1 MIIKFKFDDG
11 TISEVE
17 VDDETGQKYL
27 EEEIEG
33 FKRKGEYLT
42 KTKRGP
48 SVGDIRI
55 KNNPKKL
62 LEIKELIIEPV
73 DRYVLLFV
81 FNAGNITDLSDK
93 KAILKGVNLYD
104 AFDPLNR
111 YDTAWELFI
120 ELNLLEPDEC

>member
-1 MIIKFKFDDG
+1 MNLLEKIRDQYDTLDRLKILSAYKAMI
-11 TISEVE
+11 
-17 VDDETGQKYL
+17 
-27 EEEIEG
+27 
-33 FKRKGEYLT
+33 
-42 KTKRGP
+42 
-48 SVGDIRI
+48 
-55 KNNPKKL
+55 KL
-62 LEIKELIIEPV
+62 LEIKKLIIEPV